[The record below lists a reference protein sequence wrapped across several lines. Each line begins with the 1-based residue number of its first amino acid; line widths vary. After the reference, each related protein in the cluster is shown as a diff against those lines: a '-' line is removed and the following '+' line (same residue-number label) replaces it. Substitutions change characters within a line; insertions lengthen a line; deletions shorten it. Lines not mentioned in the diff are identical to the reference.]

1 MGQNEFHRLIVSP
14 IVPHEKHL
22 LPLLGFD
29 PQTIQFIVKSSMN

>member
-1 MGQNEFHRLIVSP
+1 MNFITHLLSP

-29 PQTIQFIVKSSMN
+29 PQTIQSIVKSSVN